1 MNTDKMRVNKNLIA
15 VLFLFLVALAS
26 YANIFHNDFAW
37 DDFFFIVDNIHI
49 RSLDEIPGFFAEPS
63 TGHLYRP
70 LRSVFYAVTYQI
82 WQLNVFGYH
91 LNAFFLHFFI
101 TVLLFFIT
109 IKITDKTAFSF
120 VVSLLFAAHPVHTAR
135 ITNMTAA
142 FDAYG
147 ILFLLLSFLFYIL
160 FSKNRKK
167 YYYWLSIAVY
177 LLALFSSEEAI
188 TLILILFLYD
198 FSFNYKLNL
207 NNAGTLLKKY
217 MPYVI
222 VTVFYLI
229 IRFLV
234 VERIGRGEFYFEHS
248 FAGTFLT
255 TIKVFVQYIIILFLP
270 FGLTEERYVKFDTA
284 FISTG
289 FIISLAALLL
299 IFFFFIKSYKK
310 SKIVFFSIGWFF
322 ITLLPFSNLV
332 PQFTIMADR
341 YLYLPSYGFVLL
353 LTLSIFQI
361 NKIRLIKKY
370 SNVIVVLLVLLITS
384 SYTVLTIQRNA
395 EWKDEFTL
403 LSSDVEKNPLGT
415 RLHHALALYYRD
427 RGDYETALAY
437 ANRAVELASKNYNAY
452 ENIGT
457 INAYKK
463 NYDEAIKFY
472 SKALELNPDFY
483 LAANNLGLVYS
494 YLGDF
499 NSSVFYLKKA
509 VGIDPKLSKAH
520 NDLGTVYAQI
530 GKFDPAI
537 GEMEKSI
544 EINPYN
550 ADYYYNLAVIYE
562 FLGNNNKAIDLL
574 EKGLDIEP
582 DNEKIKGRINKLD
595 NKKV

>member
-1 MNTDKMRVNKNLIA
+1 MFDYMNTDQMKVNKNLAIVFFLFVA
-15 VLFLFLVALAS
+15 VLIS
-26 YANIFHNDFAW
+26 YLNIFPNDFAW

-91 LNAFFLHFFI
+91 LNSFLLHFFVAI
-101 TVLLFFIT
+101 LLFFIT
-109 IKITDKTAFSF
+109 LKITDKAAFSF
-120 VVSLLFAAHPVHTAR
+120 VAALFFAAHPVHTAR

-147 ILFLLLSFLFYIL
+147 ILFLLLSFFLYIL
-160 FSKNRKK
+160 FSKNGNENKK
-167 YYYWLSIAVY
+167 YFYWLSVFFN

-248 FAGTFLT
+248 LAGTFLT

-494 YLGDF
+494 YL
-499 NSSVFYLKKA
+499 A
-509 VGIDPKLSKAH
+509 
-520 NDLGTVYAQI
+520 
-530 GKFDPAI
+530 
-537 GEMEKSI
+537 
-544 EINPYN
+544 
-550 ADYYYNLAVIYE
+550 
-562 FLGNNNKAIDLL
+562 
-574 EKGLDIEP
+574 
-582 DNEKIKGRINKLD
+582 
-595 NKKV
+595 